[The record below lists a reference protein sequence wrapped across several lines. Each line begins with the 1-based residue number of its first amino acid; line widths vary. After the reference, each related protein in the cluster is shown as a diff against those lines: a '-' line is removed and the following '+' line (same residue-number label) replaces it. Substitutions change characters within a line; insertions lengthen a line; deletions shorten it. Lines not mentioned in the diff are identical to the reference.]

1 MRTIL
6 FTLLAL
12 TCMLLSSCNNELD
25 EQQVAITDETN
36 TVFRQSDG
44 ILMFDNEAAFVI
56 SNFACTTFGNV
67 ECTENGNMAC
77 T

>member
-1 MRTIL
+1 MYGMGTKNYNYENNS

-36 TVFRQSDG
+36 TV
-44 ILMFDNEAAFVI
+44 L
-56 SNFACTTFGNV
+56 GNRM
-67 ECTENGNMAC
+67 EFLCLIMKQHF
-77 T
+77 